1 MSETTDNSIT
11 LLRRIKDGDQVAFK
25 DLFDT
30 YFIPLCRFIFYQ
42 TNDKEASEELSLDI
56 FTYLWDHRATFEI
69 KLSIKAYLFQSARNR
84 ALNWLKQQHDTLS
97 LDEVDH
103 ESLQTDASMLETEEL
118 YALIR
123 AAVLDLPARCREVF
137 TLSRD
142 ESLTNKETAD
152 RLGISVKTVEAQIT
166 TALKR
171 IRNFL
176 GDKYSYLW

>member
-1 MSETTDNSIT
+1 
-11 LLRRIKDGDQVAFK
+11 
-25 DLFDT
+25 
-30 YFIPLCRFIFYQ
+30 
-42 TNDKEASEELSLDI
+42 
-56 FTYLWDHRATFEI
+56 
-69 KLSIKAYLFQSARNR
+69 
-84 ALNWLKQQHDTLS
+84 
-97 LDEVDH
+97 
-103 ESLQTDASMLETEEL
+103 MLETEEL

-142 ESLTNKETAD
+142 ESLTNKEIAD